1 MKRTFYALA
10 TAATLAT
17 FASGAQAMQEFD
29 MVQDTLK
36 AFLIELN
43 IPADKMDNLTLSQI
57 REIIAIVDSRE
68 MGDGARTQ
76 VLGIIARSGG

>member
-1 MKRTFYALA
+1 MKRTLLALA
-10 TAATLAT
+10 TTTALTV

-36 AFLIELN
+36 AFLVELN
-43 IPADKMDNLTLSQI
+43 IPTDNIDNLTMQQM

-76 VLGIIARSGG
+76 VLGIMAR